1 MSIVEVFDLKP
12 YLIGAGNATCSC
24 GYNSGISSRPMLI
37 GLIWLAMS
45 GRGKEVRDEG
55 VRDDGVIDDEEDE
68 LIGVRVNGTCKLSL
82 DS

>member
-1 MSIVEVFDLKP
+1 
-12 YLIGAGNATCSC
+12 
-24 GYNSGISSRPMLI
+24 MLI